1 MDSIKQNVSKVF
13 EDVQQSELGKKGMEV
28 TEGLTKQAKAAAE
41 VIGKTGEKLADA
53 QAIKTIGKGV
63 QAVSEEV
70 NIEAGVYRRPE
81 VLRKRK
87 ELSAMNDDRDIK
99 PNEDATGVELHKDSK
114 WSQSWTSFR
123 DNNPYVTKIFDWKM
137 KYDESD
143 NPMVRVTRVLTDK
156 ISDVFGSLFTKTEL
170 SEVLTEIVKMDP
182 TFDKV
187 NFIKELEQD
196 IIPNVLEAMVR
207 GDLEILEDWCHEAA
221 YNVLST
227 PIKKVLQLGYRMD
240 SKILDLNNVDV
251 SFFLPLSL
259 LFLSLSLSTSL
270 SLYFFSLL
278 TALILPRS

>member
-1 MDSIKQNVSKVF
+1 MDAIKQSVNKTI

-28 TEGLTKQAKAAAE
+28 TEGISKQAKAAAD
-41 VIGKTGEKLADA
+41 VLAKSGEKLAEA

-63 QAVSEEV
+63 QAVSQEV
-70 NIEAGVYRRPE
+70 NIEAGLYRRPE

-87 ELSAMNDDRDIK
+87 ELAMTDDREIK
-99 PNEDATGVELHKDSK
+99 PNEDEQRVELHKDSK

-123 DNNPYVTKIFDWKM
+123 DNNPYVNKMFDWKM

-156 ISDVFGSLFTKTEL
+156 ISDVFGNLFTKTEL

-221 YNVLST
+221 YKIIST
-227 PIKKVLQLGYRMD
+227 PIKKVLQLGYRME

-251 SFFLPLSL
+251 S
-259 LFLSLSLSTSL
+259 
-270 SLYFFSLL
+270 
-278 TALILPRS
+278 

>member
-1 MDSIKQNVSKVF
+1 MKESVDSIKQNVSKVF
-13 EDVQQSELGKKGMEV
+13 EDVQQSELGKKGIEV

-53 QAIKTIGKGV
+53 EAIKTIGKGV

-87 ELSAMNDDRDIK
+87 QLSAMTDDRDIK

-123 DNNPYVTKIFDWKM
+123 DNNPYVNKIFDWKM

-221 YNVLST
+221 YNLLST

-251 SFFLPLSL
+251 SIFRSLPS
-259 LFLSLSLSTSL
+259 LFLSPSL
-270 SLYFFSLL
+270 SLSLL
-278 TALILPRS
+278 TALIFR

>member
-1 MDSIKQNVSKVF
+1 MDTLKQAVSKTL

-28 TEGLTKQAKAAAE
+28 TEGITKQAKAAAD
-41 VIGKTGEKLADA
+41 VVAKSGEKLADA

-63 QAVSEEV
+63 QAVSDEV
-70 NIEAGVYRRPE
+70 NIGSGLYQRPE

-87 ELSAMNDDRDIK
+87 ELSEFKDEREIK
-99 PNEDATGVELHKDSK
+99 PNEDAMGVELHKDSK

-123 DNNPYVTKIFDWKM
+123 DNNPYVNKFFDWKM

-143 NPMVRVTRVLTDK
+143 NPMVRVTRVVTDK
-156 ISDVFGSLFTKTEL
+156 ITDVFGSLFTKTEL

-182 TFDKV
+182 SFDKV
-187 NFIKELEQD
+187 NFLKELEQD

-221 YNVLST
+221 YNIIST
-227 PIKKVLQLGYRMD
+227 PIKKVIQLGYRME

-251 SFFLPLSL
+251 SICLSICII
-259 LFLSLSLSTSL
+259 
-270 SLYFFSLL
+270 YHK
-278 TALILPRS
+278 LIIYI